1 LFPFGD
7 GRLVTLQGSTFRL
20 LVAPAQLVQELAH
33 VIAMVPHSKMTFDH
47 LDNSLGGPQFGPV
60 SVRQGPFG
68 QEANQLLFL
77 LWGQPGWPTRGGLG
91 LQGILPAG
99 LHRIPPTKNTAGVA
113 TDASG
118 DFMKGELLFEEGNRT
133 ASTFFQGFW
142 RTLRSHGDTP
152 F

>member
-1 LFPFGD
+1 M
-7 GRLVTLQGSTFRL
+7 
-20 LVAPAQLVQELAH
+20 
-33 VIAMVPHSKMTFDH
+33 IAMISYPKMAFDH
-47 LDNSLGGPQFGPV
+47 LDDSLGGPKFCPV
-60 SVRQGPFG
+60 PVGHSPFG
-68 QEANQLLFL
+68 QETNQLLFL
-77 LWGQPGWPTRGGLG
+77 LGRQPGGPTRGGLG